1 MNRVPPASGPDV
13 RHALFRRRVDAW
25 LGADLDA
32 YMDCWADDMV
42 IDLPSGRIV
51 GKERYRKLVQAGF
64 SWAAPVA
71 FDVHHIATVDWATVD
86 WATVDWASVD
96 RASVD
101 RASVD
106 RANVDGGDVVLAD
119 WTIRARRRDDGI
131 VVGWQGLSVCEFRAG
146 KIAWWRE
153 HHLAPPAP
161 VAL

>member
-1 MNRVPPASGPDV
+1 VPAASGPDV
-13 RHALFRRRVDAW
+13 RYALFRRRVDAW

-42 IDLPSGRIV
+42 IDLPSGRVV

-86 WATVDWASVD
+86 WATVDWAS
-96 RASVD
+96 
-101 RASVD
+101 
-106 RANVDGGDVVLAD
+106 VDGGDVVLAD